1 MKILRLDSVGGISGD
16 MMLGVL
22 IGLGADREKLE
33 KTLRTIVPGEDF
45 SIVCEDVCL
54 QGLTG
59 VRASVRIPREGHCH
73 RALRDIE
80 VLLKN
85 SSLPG
90 EVLQDTLGV
99 FRLLA
104 EAEGAVHGMAPE
116 EVMFH
121 EVGALDSIVDIAG
134 CCMAWHELKLDKLSL
149 SGLPTGSGVVRTA
162 HGLMPIPA
170 PATAEIFARHGLMT
184 LPDDEPFELVTPT
197 GAALA
202 AYWPKVEDPAGRVC
216 GTVHAFGQRELLAR
230 PNLLRGMIY
239 ESGRADS
246 LADTALL
253 LECNLDDITGEL
265 LGHAAEKLLQA
276 GVLDVWTSPVF
287 MKKQRPGAVLSC
299 LIREEDRARILPV
312 IFRETSTFGVREQVV
327 RRTILDR
334 SFSEVETPYGVIRVK
349 EGRLEGTVMTRSPEW
364 EDCRQAAEKAGVPAK
379 EVYRAAQ
386 K

>member
-22 IGLGADREKLE
+22 IGLGADRGKLE
-33 KTLRTIVPGEDF
+33 KVLQTIVPEEAF
-45 SIVCEDVCL
+45 SLVCEKVCL
-54 QGLTG
+54 NGLTG
-59 VRASVRIPREGHCH
+59 VRASVKIPRESHCH
-73 RALRDIE
+73 RALKDIE
-80 VLLKN
+80 ILLDRSQLPEAAKVD
-85 SSLPG
+85 SLA
-90 EVLQDTLGV
+90 V

-134 CCMAWHELKLDKLSL
+134 CCMAWHELGLEKLAL

-162 HGLMPIPA
+162 HGLMPVPA
-170 PATAEIFARHGLMT
+170 PATAEIFTRHGLMT

-202 AYWPKVEDPAGRVC
+202 AFWPKVENPFGKVC
-216 GTVHAFGQRELLAR
+216 GTVNAFGQRELLSR

-239 ESGRADS
+239 ETENGADQ
-246 LADTALL
+246 DRVLL
-253 LECNLDDITGEL
+253 LECNLDDMTGEL
-265 LGHAAEKLLQA
+265 VAHAAGKLMQSGA
-276 GVLDVWTSPVF
+276 LDVWTTPVF
-287 MKKQRPGAVLSC
+287 MKKQRPGVILSC
-299 LIREEDRARILPV
+299 LCREEDRAAMLET
-312 IFRETSTFGVREQVV
+312 IFRETATFGVREQWIARSIL
-327 RRTILDR
+327 RRE
-334 SFSEVETPYGVIRVK
+334 FSTVETPYGPIRIK
-349 EGRLEGTVMTRSPEW
+349 EGFLGQDKVTSTPEW
-364 EDCRQAAEKAGVPAK
+364 EDCRLAAEKAGVSAK

>member
-22 IGLGADREKLE
+22 IGLGADRENLE
-33 KTLRTIVPGEDF
+33 KTLQTIVPDDEF
-45 SIVCEDVCL
+45 HLVCDEVCL
-54 QGLTG
+54 NGLTG
-59 VRASVRIPREGHCH
+59 VRASVKIPREGHCH

-80 VLLKN
+80 ILLQN
-85 SSLPG
+85 SALPDVVKKDSLA
-90 EVLQDTLGV
+90 V

-104 EAEGAVHGMAPE
+104 EAEGAVHGMRAD

-134 CCMAWHELKLDKLSL
+134 CCMAWHELGLEKLSL

-202 AYWPKVEDPAGRVC
+202 AFWPKVENPAGKVC
-216 GTVHAFGQRELLAR
+216 GVVNAFGQRELLSR
-230 PNLLRGMIY
+230 PNLLRGMVY
-239 ESGRADS
+239 ETGTSADS
-246 LADTALL
+246 DRALL
-253 LECNLDDITGEL
+253 LECNLDDMTGEL
-265 LGHAAEKLLQA
+265 IGHTSEKLLKA
-276 GVLDVWTSPVF
+276 GALDVWTAPVF
-287 MKKQRPGAVLSC
+287 MKKQRPGVILSC
-299 LIREEDRARILPV
+299 LCRAEE
-312 IFRETSTFGVREQVV
+312 RETFLQMIFEETTTFGIREQVV
-327 RRTILDR
+327 SRTVLKR
-334 SFSEVETPYGVIRVK
+334 SFVTAETPYGPIRVK
-349 EGRLEGTVMTRSPEW
+349 EGIWDGRIVTRSPEW
-364 EDCRQAAEKAGVPAK
+364 EDCRAAAEKAGIPAK
-379 EVYRAAQ
+379 DVYRAAQ

>member
-33 KTLRTIVPGEDF
+33 NTLRTIVPDEEF
-45 SIVCEDVCL
+45 SLVCEDVCL

-73 RALRDIE
+73 RALKDIE
-80 VLLKN
+80 VLLQK
-85 SSLPG
+85 SALP
-90 EVLQDTLGV
+90 EAAIRDALAV

-104 EAEGAVHGMAPE
+104 EAEGAVHGLPAD

-134 CCMAWHELKLDKLSL
+134 CCMAWHELGLEKLAL

-162 HGLMPIPA
+162 HGLMPVPA

-202 AYWPKVEDPAGRVC
+202 AFWPKVENPAGKVC
-216 GTVHAFGQRELLAR
+216 GTVNAFGQRELLAR

-239 ESGRADS
+239 ETGS
-246 LADTALL
+246 DTDQDRALL
-253 LECNLDDITGEL
+253 LECNLDDMTGEL
-265 LGHAAEKLLQA
+265 VAYTAEKLLQA
-276 GVLDVWTSPVF
+276 GALDAWTSPVF
-287 MKKQRPGAVLSC
+287 MKKQRPGVVLSC
-299 LIREEDRARILPV
+299 LCREMERDKMLQV
-312 IFRETSTFGVREQVV
+312 IFAESTTFGVREQVV
-327 RRTILDR
+327 TRSILRRDFKT
-334 SFSEVETPYGVIRVK
+334 VETPYGPIRVK
-349 EGRLEGTVMTRSPEW
+349 EGSCGGKVVTRTPEW
-364 EDCRQAAEKAGVPAK
+364 EDCRAAAEKAGVPAK